1 MSKEVYI
8 LELRNLTKVF
18 SDDFGVKN
26 KVLEDIS
33 FTIPADSPK
42 VTSILASFGG
52 GKSTLLKLIA
62 GIEKPDSGE
71 VVLNGGKYLQPDG
84 KIVLIP
90 EKSAS
95 LPWLNVVKNIEL
107 ASGLETCGK
116 NDRHYE
122 INDLITLVGLNGYE
136 NHYPHNDSFGF
147 RFRISLARALMFNP
161 IVLLLDD
168 CFKKMDQTAREEIYT
183 LIYEISKKTDT
194 YFLIATTNV
203 SEAVRLSG
211 RVLMMSKGPA
221 RIYNDIIISEDL
233 ISDYKSSMF
242 IDYRRK
248 IEDAFNKENQ
258 PGIINFS
265 I

>member
-1 MSKEVYI
+1 MSKEMNI
-8 LELRNLTKVF
+8 LELRSVTKVF
-18 SDDFGVKN
+18 ADDYGTKK
-26 KVLEDIS
+26 KVLENIS
-33 FTIPADSPK
+33 FTISADSPK
-42 VTSILASFGG
+42 ITSIIASFGG

-71 VVLNGGKYLQPDG
+71 VILNGGKYLQPEG

-90 EKSAS
+90 EKSVS
-95 LPWLNVVKNIEL
+95 LPWLNVIKNIEL
-107 ASGLETCGK
+107 ACGLETCGK
-116 NDRHYE
+116 NNRRYE
-122 INDLITLVGLNGYE
+122 INDLISLVGLSGYE
-136 NHYPHNDSFGF
+136 NHYPHNESFGF

-161 IVLLLDD
+161 VVLLLDD

-183 LIYEISKKTDT
+183 LVYEISRKTDT

-211 RVLMMSKGPA
+211 KVFMMSKDPA
-221 RIYNDIIISEDL
+221 AIYKEINIPEEF
-233 ISDYKSSMF
+233 ISDYKSEQF
-242 IDYRRK
+242 TEFRRM
-248 IEDAFNKENQ
+248 IEDAFNKENP